1 VAELNSTADHIYSND
16 SWRQW
21 NQNSALHNHYW
32 KICYCMSQVHDN
44 RSKLHINVPFHTV
57 RITKNMAPIHMLVP
71 TRYKVGPLTYPA
83 HYWMYGWA
91 DNTP

>member
-1 VAELNSTADHIYSND
+1 MTAEGNETRTLSCITTTG
-16 SWRQW
+16 
-21 NQNSALHNHYW
+21 NSA
-32 KICYCMSQVHDN
+32 IVCQVHGN
-44 RSKLHINVPFHTV
+44 CSTLHINVPFHTV